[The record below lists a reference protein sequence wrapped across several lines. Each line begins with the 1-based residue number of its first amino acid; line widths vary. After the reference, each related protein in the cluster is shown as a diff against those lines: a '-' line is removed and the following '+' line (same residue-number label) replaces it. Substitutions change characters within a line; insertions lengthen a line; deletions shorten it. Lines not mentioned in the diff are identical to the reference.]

1 MKCFIS
7 IFLFLLLSFQV
18 QAQVLIEYNQD
29 IDIPYW
35 QNFISEE
42 HTQNLINYRNKK
54 LSFYGSNLSTTDT
67 LNIAKSDLVRLEQE
81 LGLYKQDIK
90 SGLFMVEIDKAEE
103 VINRHWEN
111 IRNIEEQFQ
120 FRAGLKT
127 PTDEDELIRMVRQAA
142 ENVEGFN
149 QGMWELY
156 NKDHQ
161 ILFDLVEKT
170 DENLYKNVLSGDDEA
185 YAQLILPQVK
195 KYTAKTNAM
204 AKAYYDSLL
213 STYEAQT
220 PFHEMK
226 DIRIAD
232 LLGISDNSLII
243 YECFLKNFQ
252 NPTGEYQKKLKQ
264 AIETWYGQQSE
275 WGANSLMEAYNYYGL
290 ASNPSAV
297 AYSLN
302 YFRYA
307 PQETIDKIT
316 EFYRKEFIHNED
328 YINTNDWYKLRAR
341 ANALIGLKYFDVLNE
356 EEENLFKKAIEQGV
370 IRPAGKDS
378 YFGYSEPIK

>member
-7 IFLFLLLSFQV
+7 LFLFLLLSFQV
-18 QAQVLIEYNQD
+18 QAQVLVEYDQD

-42 HTQNLINYRNKK
+42 HTQSLINYRNKK
-54 LSFYGSNLSTTDT
+54 LSFYGSNLSTIDT

-90 SGLFMVEIDKAEE
+90 SGLFMVEINKAEE

-127 PTDEDELIRMVRQAA
+127 PTDEDELIRMVKQAA
-142 ENVEGFN
+142 ENVVGFN

-185 YAQLILPQVK
+185 YAQLILPQVE
-195 KYTAKTNAM
+195 KYTEKTNVM
-204 AKAYYDSLL
+204 AEAYYNSLSSDYL
-213 STYEAQT
+213 KQA
-220 PFHEMK
+220 PLDKFK
-226 DIRIAD
+226 IAD
-232 LLGISDNSLII
+232 LLKVMDNSLTI

-252 NPTGEYQKKLKQ
+252 NNPTGEYQKELKQ
-264 AIETWYGQQSE
+264 VIETWYGQQSE
-275 WGANSLMEAYNYYGL
+275 WGANSLMEAYKTYGE
-290 ASNPSAV
+290 ADVNPNFIAIE
-297 AYSLN
+297 LN
-302 YFRYA
+302 GFRDA
-307 PQETIDKIT
+307 PQETVDEIVK
-316 EFYRKEFIHNED
+316 FYRENFIYNED
-328 YINTNDWYKLRAR
+328 FINAKDISRLGAR
-341 ANALIGLKYFDVLNE
+341 VDALIGLKYFDALNK

-370 IRPAGKDS
+370 IRPARENS
-378 YFGYSEPIK
+378 YFGFGEPIK